1 MDSPSI
7 SICFFFLLPVNEE
20 PRASFA
26 HAFYGTSLPAPID
39 EIPMLLT
46 KGSHLPSPFNLLRFS
61 PLLTR
66 SQTPANC
73 AHFPSTLHLLRPLS
87 PDPLSSTMSENA
99 RELRRQRM
107 QDYVKDLVSAVLNAH
122 SHTYNVDYYLMET
135 WKADFKK
142 AIEPSGNVWF
152 YYSERNYNAIASRLY
167 DIAHTAHDLDSFVS
181 LLLDLR
187 RSVLLIRKLNLPLQF
202 FTNSDRKRVVS
213 DFYTPVKIL
222 LKLRDAGKI
231 DVSGF
236 SFSDSRNDSCQ
247 ES

>member
-1 MDSPSI
+1 
-7 SICFFFLLPVNEE
+7 
-20 PRASFA
+20 
-26 HAFYGTSLPAPID
+26 
-39 EIPMLLT
+39 MLLT
-46 KGSHLPSPFNLLRFS
+46 KGSHLF
-61 PLLTR
+61 PLLSIFSAFHLSSALANSR
-66 SQTPANC
+66 SS
-73 AHFPSTLHLLRPLS
+73 HFLSILHLIHPLS
-87 PDPLSSTMSENA
+87 LDPLSSIMSENPW
-99 RELRRQRM
+99 ELRRQRM
-107 QDYVKDLVSAVLNAH
+107 QDYVKDLVSEVLKAH
-122 SHTYNVDYYLMET
+122 SHTYNADYYLMET

-152 YYSERNYNAIASRLY
+152 YYSERNFNAIAGRLY
-167 DIAHTAHDLDSFVS
+167 DIAHTAHDRDSFVS
-181 LLLDLR
+181 LLLRLR